1 MSARERVSR
10 STFSDRVQPVVV
22 PYSLT
27 VLPERVWSAEEWD
40 RIQSG
45 YRSRDMDEKWDVFV
59 EDGVVYL
66 QRSWTGN
73 GIYEARFAPAA
84 ESGWR
89 IVQAVVEREPERYRG
104 SDEEYGCVML
114 ELVLSAI
121 VLGEPAQEL
130 RERVVELTRR
140 KPGAA
145 NAPAGAVQHSALGLR
160 SEA

>member
-1 MSARERVSR
+1 MPAHERVSR
-10 STFSDRVQPVVV
+10 SSFSDRLQPVALSH
-22 PYSLT
+22 PLT

-40 RIQSG
+40 RIQRG
-45 YRSRDMDEKWDVFV
+45 YRSRGMDEKWDVFV

-66 QRSWTGN
+66 HRSWTGN

-84 ESGWR
+84 GGGWR
-89 IVQAVVEREPERYRG
+89 IAQAVVEREPERYRG
-104 SDEEYGCVML
+104 ADEEYDCVML

-121 VLGEPAQEL
+121 VLGEPALEL
-130 RERVVELTRR
+130 REKLVELTRR

-145 NAPAGAVQHSALGLR
+145 NAPAGAVQHSALGPR